1 LVSTCPPSNPPSTPE
16 KPWAI
21 LAATN
26 NGQDLPI
33 HLQYIVMAAQTREL
47 GKDNAARMVFE
58 DMWEKQTSKG
68 ENKTGDNQ

>member
-1 LVSTCPPSNPPSTPE
+1 
-16 KPWAI
+16 
-21 LAATN
+21 
-26 NGQDLPI
+26 
-33 HLQYIVMAAQTREL
+33 MAAQTREL